1 MKTDYSRTSRL
12 HVLLWV
18 QSLIEKRCKVV
29 SKVVLSRTRRATVI
43 YTK

>member
-1 MKTDYSRTSRL
+1 MKTYYSKTFGL

-18 QSLIEKRCKVV
+18 QRLIEKRCKGV

-43 YTK
+43 CTK